1 MELSQTVIWRDQSQ
15 TLTRARELAGIDYL
29 YGMRDG
35 SLAPPPIASLLNL
48 EFDVIESGHVV
59 FYARAHR
66 FFGNPMAGVH
76 GGFAASLLDSALG
89 CATLSLCKRGEG
101 FTTHELQIKFARPVP
116 FEARM
121 RCTGEIVHAG
131 RRIVT
136 SHGRIEGEDGK
147 LYAHGSSSC
156 LLVPLAE

>member
-1 MELSQTVIWRDQSQ
+1 MEFSRTVTWRDQSQ
-15 TLTRARELAGIDYL
+15 TLERARELSGMQYL
-29 YGMRDG
+29 NAMRDG
-35 SLAPPPIASLLNL
+35 SLVAPPIASLLNL
-48 EFDVIESGHVV
+48 EFDVIESGRVLFH
-59 FYARAHR
+59 ASADG

-101 FTTHELQIKFARPVP
+101 FTTHELQVKFVRPIGFQTRV
-116 FEARM
+116 
-121 RCTGEIVHAG
+121 RCIGEVVHAG

-136 SHGRIEGEDGK
+136 SHGRVEGEDGK

-156 LLVPLAE
+156 LLVPLAG